1 MVVAQT
7 GNKMATLLIFI
18 DSLPYSYAEN
28 FVKKIDSSYQLS
40 EVTPGAGFSNN
51 IYAEIVTGLSP
62 DQIGYFNEWE
72 YVNEK

>member
-40 EVTPGAGFSNN
+40 R
-51 IYAEIVTGLSP
+51 
-62 DQIGYFNEWE
+62 
-72 YVNEK
+72 